1 MMYHVR
7 QSWLA
12 LRANFTAGVATLT
25 TMTLTLTLLALVGM
39 VTLNLE
45 QIVRGLERDV
55 QITAFLKPTANA
67 AAGSAQSESVLKTL
81 NTLEGLSSAVFIS
94 RDEAYKRLTEDYAA
108 LGDAQKLVQNPLQ
121 DRIVVKVTQPTK
133 LEETAAAMRKI
144 DGVTDLEYGASF
156 VTTVLSAL
164 STVRIAGY
172 VLVGLLL
179 LNTLLNILNTIRV
192 AMFAR
197 RDEIQVMRM
206 IGATRGFIRMP
217 YILEGVGLALLSS
230 LVTLG
235 LVLPGY
241 NALAERVAALV
252 PYVPVIQDVGV
263 VLRVLAVVTGLGV
276 LLGFVGS
283 LFATNRYLRE
293 AE

>member
-1 MMYHVR
+1 MYHVR

-12 LRANFTAGVATLT
+12 LKANFTAGVATLT
-25 TMTLTLTLLALVGM
+25 TMTLTLTLLAFVGM

-55 QITAFLKPTANA
+55 QITAFLKPTENA
-67 AAGSAQSESVLKTL
+67 TASSAQAEAVQTAMSSI
-81 NTLEGLSSAVFIS
+81 EGLSSAEFIS
-94 RDEAYKRLTEDYAA
+94 RDDAYKRLVEEYAA
-108 LGDAQKLVQNPLQ
+108 LEDAQKLVDNPLT
-121 DRIVVKVTQPTK
+121 DRIVVKVTDPRK
-133 LEETAAAMRKI
+133 LEDIAAQVRQI
-144 DGVTDLEYGASF
+144 PGVNTLEYGAEF

-164 STVRIAGY
+164 STVRTAGY
-172 VLVGLLL
+172 VLVALLL
-179 LNTLLNILNTIRV
+179 VNTLLNILNTIRV

-206 IGATRGFIRMP
+206 IGATRGFIRAP
-217 YILEGVGLALLSS
+217 YVLEGVGLALLSS

-241 NALAERVAALV
+241 NAIASRVAELV
-252 PYVPVIQDVGV
+252 PYVPVIRDDTVT
-263 VLRVLAVVTGLGV
+263 LRVLAIVTALGT
-276 LLGFVGS
+276 LLGLFGS

>member
-55 QITAFLKPTANA
+55 QITAFLKPTENA
-67 AAGSAQSESVLKTL
+67 AASSTQSESVLKSL

-94 RDEAYKRLTEDYAA
+94 RDEAYQKLTEDYAA

-121 DRIVVKVTQPTK
+121 DRIVVKVTQPAK
-133 LEETAAAMRKI
+133 LEETAAAIKKI
-144 DGVTDLEYGASF
+144 AGVTDLEYGASF

-217 YILEGVGLALLSS
+217 YILEGVGLAMLSS
-230 LVTLG
+230 LVTLA

-241 NALAERVAALV
+241 NALAGRVAALV
-252 PYVPVIQDVGV
+252 PYVPVIQDDGV

-276 LLGFVGS
+276 LLGFAGS

>member
-1 MMYHVR
+1 MYHVR

-12 LRANFTAGVATLT
+12 LKANFTAGVATLT
-25 TMTLTLTLLALVGM
+25 TMTLTLTLLAFVGM

-55 QITAFLKPTANA
+55 QITAFLKPTASS
-67 AAGSAQSESVLKTL
+67 SASSTQAEAVQTALSGI
-81 NTLEGLSSAVFIS
+81 EGLSSAQFIS
-94 RDEAYKRLTEDYAA
+94 RDEAYKRLVEEYAA
-108 LGDAQKLVQNPLQ
+108 LGDAQKLVDNPLT
-121 DRIVVKVTQPTK
+121 DRVVVKVTDPRK
-133 LEETAAAMRKI
+133 LEDIAAQVRQI
-144 DGVTDLEYGASF
+144 PGVNTLEYGAEF

-164 STVRIAGY
+164 STVRTAGY
-172 VLVGLLL
+172 VLVALLL
-179 LNTLLNILNTIRV
+179 VNTLLNILNTIRV

-206 IGATRGFIRMP
+206 IGATRGFIRAP

-241 NALAERVAALV
+241 NAIASRVAELV
-252 PYVPVIQDVGV
+252 PYVPVIRDDMVT
-263 VLRVLAVVTGLGV
+263 LRVLAIVTALGTVLGL
-276 LLGFVGS
+276 FGS